1 MSLQHL
7 LSPDDSARPPPRPYA
22 PTRRV
27 TPAQSVLVPISR
39 VELVQC
45 QTSVNPLRSR
55 PPPPSLPLPPSTLP
69 PRPASLPPKP
79 SAEPRLE
86 GVNGRKRPYEER
98 DTGVFKRQRGN
109 EDTRVVAN
117 HCASRPPLSSP
128 ALSFSA
134 AELTASHA
142 DNARPNIDRETRRE
156 SPIIGL
162 KSFNNWIK
170 SVLIAKHGR
179 REGDTGPKVKVLDL
193 GCGKG
198 GDLQKWMKAGT
209 DEYVG
214 VDLAAVSVEQARQR
228 WETMRGAR
236 FAAHFYTLD
245 CFEDPIEDVLPPQDV
260 ARPFDIVSMQFC
272 MHYAFE
278 SEHKARRMLENVSK
292 YLKPGGVFLGT
303 IPDASNLLD
312 KLASVPEE
320 SEVLA
325 FGNSVYGVKFDQ
337 RERMQGGTTPFGH
350 RYTFF
355 LQDAVEE
362 VPEYVVYWDEFVECV
377 VPCLPSSAS
386 RTAHPRLPPS
396 RGARARPRLAAEYG
410 LEPSFVAPFEQI
422 FAEESDDP
430 QFAQLLTRMRVVDE
444 EGNAEMNEDQLEAAM
459 LYLGF
464 AFVKR

>member
-7 LSPDDSARPPPRPYA
+7 LSPDDSARPSPRPYA

-45 QTSVNPLRSR
+45 QSSVNPLRSR
-55 PPPPSLPLPPSTLP
+55 PPPPFPPPPTTSTLP

-79 SAEPRLE
+79 SAEPLLDA
-86 GVNGRKRPYEER
+86 VNGHKRPYEER
-98 DTGVFKRQRGN
+98 DDAVHKRWRGN
-109 EDTRVVAN
+109 QDTRVVAD
-117 HCASRPPLSSP
+117 HY
-128 ALSFSA
+128 
-134 AELTASHA
+134 
-142 DNARPNIDRETRRE
+142 NARPNIDRETRRE

-214 VDLAAVSVEQARQR
+214 IDLAAVSVEQARQR

-278 SEHKARRMLENVSK
+278 NEHKARRMLENVSR

-337 RERMQGGTTPFGH
+337 RERMEVEGGTTPFGH

-362 VPEYVVYWDEFVECV
+362 VPEYVVYWDEFVE
-377 VPCLPSSAS
+377 
-386 RTAHPRLPPS
+386 
-396 RGARARPRLAAEYG
+396 LAAEYD

-422 FAEESDDP
+422 FADESDDP
-430 QFAQLLTRMRVVDE
+430 QFAQLLTRMKVVDAD
-444 EGNAEMNEDQLEAAM
+444 GNAEMNEDQLEAAM